1 MLIKKWY
8 FTKGCKSIVNILNNL
23 FQYYY
28 KMSQYQSL
36 NIKLADLQLNE
47 SKSGTKNT
55 TDVTLRLSSNM
66 IGTNEANFPHKLLLN
81 NRQVATLGKAFRK
94 T

>member
-1 MLIKKWY
+1 M
-8 FTKGCKSIVNILNNL
+8 NQNL
-23 FQYYY
+23 EQ
-28 KMSQYQSL
+28 
-36 NIKLADLQLNE
+36 
-47 SKSGTKNT
+47 NT

-66 IGTNEANFPHKLLLN
+66 IGTNEVNFPHKLLLN

>member
-1 MLIKKWY
+1 
-8 FTKGCKSIVNILNNL
+8 
-23 FQYYY
+23 
-28 KMSQYQSL
+28 MSQYQSL

-66 IGTNEANFPHKLLLN
+66 IGTNEANFPHKLFLN
-81 NRQVATLGKAFRK
+81 NR
-94 T
+94 

>member
-1 MLIKKWY
+1 
-8 FTKGCKSIVNILNNL
+8 
-23 FQYYY
+23 
-28 KMSQYQSL
+28 MSQYQSL

-66 IGTNEANFPHKLLLN
+66 IGTNEVNFPHKLLLN
-81 NRQVATLGKAFRK
+81 NRQVATLGKVFRK